1 MKARIVDVADL
12 KKTQAE
18 KEAELLLQE
27 IFQQKDNKKA
37 IEVLLERA
45 ETPRKINRIFRSAAA
60 TLGKE
65 VRIRSKEGR
74 VIIRVK

>member
-1 MKARIVDVADL
+1 MKAQIVNVTDL

-27 IFQQKDNKKA
+27 LLSGKDGTKA
-37 IEVLLERA
+37 IEVLLEQK
-45 ETPRKINRIFRSAAA
+45 ETSRKINHIFRKAAA

-65 VRIRSKEGR
+65 IRTQSKEGR
-74 VIIRVK
+74 VIIRIK

>member
-1 MKARIVDVADL
+1 MKARVVDVADL

-27 IFQQKDNKKA
+27 LLQKKDGSKA
-37 IEVLLERA
+37 IEVILEPS
-45 ETPRKINRIFRSAAA
+45 ETPRKINRIFRRAADS
-60 TLGKE
+60 LGKE
-65 VRIRSKEGR
+65 IRCRSREGR